1 MRKTFYIYKS
11 GILQRKDDSLVLILK
26 NNDYIYIPI
35 LQVDVIIVFGEVTLN
50 KRVFSLLNL
59 YHVSI
64 FFMNFYGNY
73 IGRFTPK
80 TYADGKIIKEQIQA
94 YSDYRRLIIAQIIV
108 RTELKNM
115 LSFVKYYNK
124 KYVCFMDEIDSIAAC
139 LNNVMTMHSV
149 EDLLLIEAQAKRA
162 YYSIFDRILIDPNFQ
177 FEKRSM
183 HPPKNEVNAMLS
195 YGYAI
200 LYAQI
205 LSDIDRSPLIP
216 NISFIHSLSKQS
228 DSLQFDLADMYK
240 AVIIDRLVIRLVNR
254 HQMQTSMFIH
264 NPNGSV
270 YLTKEATKVYIEEYE
285 KVMQKSVKIGK
296 RYYSYRNIITR
307 DVYELANYLVGKKQN
322 YDPFTM
328 RW

>member
-1 MRKTFYIYKS
+1 
-11 GILQRKDDSLVLILK
+11 
-26 NNDYIYIPI
+26 
-35 LQVDVIIVFGEVTLN
+35 
-50 KRVFSLLNL
+50 
-59 YHVSI
+59 
-64 FFMNFYGNY
+64 
-73 IGRFTPK
+73 
-80 TYADGKIIKEQIQA
+80 
-94 YSDYRRLIIAQIIV
+94 
-108 RTELKNM
+108 
-115 LSFVKYYNK
+115 
-124 KYVCFMDEIDSIAAC
+124 MDEIDSIAAC

-307 DVYELANYLVGKKQN
+307 DVYELDNYLVGKKQN